1 MWSFA
6 DLFRSPTDRSTAS
19 PTVVAYQYSRYCAV
33 FETLVLARYTNLVVE
48 CERDLDLLAS
58 ADSVIQ
64 SKWLYIL
71 LATALD
77 ATTTDQ
83 NRKFIGEWILRSD
96 LFSSRFPEGLA
107 DFMSHSF
114 LPWAM
119 EGHLFVSSTKL
130 HDGQTLSTRHG
141 DRVSTFI
148 CNLLCQTSAGT
159 RPALLNAMFD
169 FLYRKHA
176 TLFAYSAVHLIRGV
190 SQAFEASDEI
200 LLSSGQLES
209 LLFISALRT
218 LPEVA
223 SDYLIVHC
231 WKIYS
236 LSESHSGR
244 TIADELPSLGR
255 TRLRDLEVAAG
266 AVKQNVSSTQGTTI
280 TSPTKSQRD
289 IKILDAVEKCKR
301 VLALTVAEIPPSSH
315 DLRDELEDI
324 WSDLEFLEYPRTLL
338 VKIPAV
344 FFNPTVVRAAS
355 EENGDGETGLRDLV
369 VATLPR
375 LLDLTQ
381 RRSFLLAPL
390 MASVREVVLGSP
402 EEATM
407 LDMEDCIIRV
417 CQSPPEPTID
427 LRMEYSIIPLLSSDL
442 DVSADSSRDHYFG
455 KGEGYG
461 FAAYLDL
468 ISRIGTQHPDLIQS
482 LLAKLLARWKRQ
494 KIPTPTISAWK
505 TTLQLEVILLCF
517 EQFAMVAPRTALDPM
532 LKDFYFILSL
542 EPLPRF
548 RYLMEWTLVRIQI
561 RHPELCSQTLD
572 MLATK
577 DHQSNPKFLASLMKM
592 GVMLATAKSGTEEFA
607 RRLATIFIALSS
619 SSKIIVRHEAQW
631 AFPQLMDHARTQ
643 EWTTVLMN
651 PAYISLDEYIRCL
664 PRFGDPPAERVMGK
678 IDPVSDHTMSNLVE
692 GLWTDLDYTRPPYTT
707 HQDFVVLY
715 ADDAEL
721 SATSWPASCM
731 PLGEAIPKPPRPSTI
746 SDESSNPQKPKPI
759 SQEEAIALQTK
770 GTAYLKTSLDDESA
784 QTSKHSL
791 LVVASL
797 IENPYNLGGLSRASE
812 IFGAQAMYVRDPRVV
827 AEKDFTSVAVS
838 SHNHIDILPLPVP
851 DISAWVAGKKSEGW
865 TVVGI
870 EQTDRSV
877 LLGDASAVLPEK
889 TILVL
894 GSEREGMPAAV
905 LGECDLL
912 VEIPQVGVTRSLN
925 VQVAAAIVLFEYG
938 RQHGKCGT
946 K

>member
-1 MWSFA
+1 VTLSRPLA
-6 DLFRSPTDRSTAS
+6 DRSAAS
-19 PTVVAYQYSRYCAV
+19 PNVVTYQYSRYCAV

-58 ADSVIQ
+58 AESVIQ
-64 SKWLYIL
+64 SKWLYVL

-83 NRKFIGEWILRSD
+83 NRKFIGEWVLRSD
-96 LFSSRFPEGLA
+96 LFSSRFPDGLA

-130 HDGQTLSTRHG
+130 HDGQTISTRHG

-159 RPALLNAMFD
+159 RSTLLDAMFE

-176 TLFAYSAVHLIRGV
+176 TLFAYSAVHLVRGV
-190 SQAFEASDEI
+190 SQAFRASNEI
-200 LLSSGQLES
+200 SLSSGQLEN

-223 SDYLIVHC
+223 SDYLVVHC
-231 WKIYS
+231 WKIYH

-244 TIADELPSLGR
+244 TLADELSSLGR
-255 TRLRDLEVAAG
+255 TRLQDLEAAAG
-266 AVKQNVSSTQGTTI
+266 IVKQNVSSTNGTTI

-289 IKILDAVEKCKR
+289 VKILASVEKCRR
-301 VLALTVAEIPPSSH
+301 VLVSTAAETTRSSN
-315 DLRDELEDI
+315 DLRDALEDI

-355 EENGDGETGLRDLV
+355 GENDDGETGLRDLV
-369 VATLPR
+369 AATLPR

-390 MASVREVVLGSP
+390 MASLRESVFTSP
-402 EEATM
+402 KAATM
-407 LDMEDCIIRV
+407 LDLETCILRV
-417 CQSPPEPTID
+417 CQSPPESTID
-427 LRMEYSIIPLLSSDL
+427 LRMEYSTVPLLSSHL
-442 DVSADSSRDHYFG
+442 DVTADSCRDHYFG

-468 ISRIGTQHPDLIQS
+468 ISRIGTQQPDLIQS
-482 LLAKLLARWKRQ
+482 LLEKLLARWKRQ
-494 KIPTPTISAWK
+494 KVPTPTISAWK
-505 TTLQLEVILLCF
+505 TTLQLEVLLLCF
-517 EQFAMVAPRTALDPM
+517 EQFALFAPRTALDPM

-592 GVMLATAKSGTEEFA
+592 GVMLATAKSGTEDFA

-643 EWTTVLMN
+643 EWTAILTN
-651 PAYISLDEYIRCL
+651 PAYTSLDEYIRSL
-664 PRFGDPPAERVMGK
+664 PRFGDPPAERVMSK

-707 HQDFVVLY
+707 HQDFVALY

-721 SATSWPASCM
+721 STTSWPASCM

-746 SDESSNPQKPKPI
+746 SDESSTPQKPKPL

-770 GTAYLKTSLDDESA
+770 GTAYLKTSLDDDSA

-827 AEKDFTSVAVS
+827 AEKDFTSVSVS

-938 RQHGKCGT
+938 RQHGRK
-946 K
+946 